1 MSFKMQQDASI
12 HRNSSLHSRGG
23 SLKHSLKRR
32 SEKHELA
39 AQAAAASG
47 GRCRDA
53 GVADGGYVAGEVDV
67 EPRLFNGNAYVIA
80 GHALSPVTMVPCYAS
95 CLHFV
100 DILLL

>member
-53 GVADGGYVAGEVDV
+53 GATDGYVAGEVD
-67 EPRLFNGNAYVIA
+67 EEQQLYNGNAYVIA
-80 GHALSPVTMVPCYAS
+80 RHALSPVTMVPCYAS

>member
-39 AQAAAASG
+39 AQAATASG

-53 GVADGGYVAGEVDV
+53 GMTDGYVAGEADD
-67 EPRLFNGNAYVIA
+67 EQQLFNGNVYVIA
-80 GHALSPVTMVPCYAS
+80 RHALSPATMVTV
-95 CLHFV
+95 LR
-100 DILLL
+100 ILFTFR